1 MKSRLVNISRH
12 PTCTGEG
19 ERQRRRERER
29 LEERKGGNTREE
41 FSCSL
46 TPILGFMLG
55 AEARMNTHTLDG
67 TCIPQTLTEHIEEKS
82 TYKMFT
88 YKHCTH
94 TDMHTTT
101 YTGKIHQR
109 KNMPVWSVDIL
120 YCSSIN

>member
-12 PTCTGEG
+12 PTCTGERER
-19 ERQRRRERER
+19 ERQRRREKER

-55 AEARMNTHTLDG
+55 AEARMNTHTLNG
-67 TCIPQTLTEHIEEKS
+67 TCIPLTLTEHIEEKP

-88 YKHCTH
+88 YKYC
-94 TDMHTTT
+94 T
-101 YTGKIHQR
+101 YTESF
-109 KNMPVWSVDIL
+109 ND
-120 YCSSIN
+120 Y